1 MGKHAMNLT
10 LHYWLFCHL
19 VTTLPRFKTNI
30 NVLFEKGRIFTTEGT
45 YVKHLC
51 DTLGQKGI
59 ILILRSKPMHI
70 GGRGCISADM
80 KERLLAR
87 PGINRNSVF
96 LVQVQWC
103 STMPLKPSHWQVYQ
117 LGVPGK
123 PDHWCGVSIIWGD
136 DATFPSYRSSHVKE
150 TPQDPAWPFALHQQC
165 CSEVPVHRLEHW
177 CCTRLNSITSSVQ
190 FTPHWN
196 KNHMAD
202 DRSKDNLKGLLC
214 TFRIWQ
220 EWRWRPFS
228 LWPKPWWRR
237 KAKARSRP
245 GNVLWFENAKCWD
258 LMMPLKPPEVCCPD
272 CLHSTSRLQA
282 LRGCFSV
289 LLLDS

>member
-30 NVLFEKGRIFTTEGT
+30 NVLFEKGRIFTMEGT

-150 TPQDPAWPFALHQQC
+150 TPQDPARPFALHQQC

-177 CCTRLNSITSSVQ
+177 CCTLVSIQSPVRFSSLPIETKIIWLMTVQ
-190 FTPHWN
+190 
-196 KNHMAD
+196 K
-202 DRSKDNLKGLLC
+202 
-214 TFRIWQ
+214 II
-220 EWRWRPFS
+220 
-228 LWPKPWWRR
+228 
-237 KAKARSRP
+237 
-245 GNVLWFENAKCWD
+245 
-258 LMMPLKPPEVCCPD
+258 
-272 CLHSTSRLQA
+272 
-282 LRGCFSV
+282 
-289 LLLDS
+289 